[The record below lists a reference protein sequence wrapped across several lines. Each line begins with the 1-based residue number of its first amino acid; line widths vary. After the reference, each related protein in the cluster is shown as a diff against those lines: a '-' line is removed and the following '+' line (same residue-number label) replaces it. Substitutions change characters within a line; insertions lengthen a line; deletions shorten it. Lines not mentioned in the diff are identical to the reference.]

1 VVIVD
6 GNDFEQFQSVE
17 NAYTVFFL
25 AKVEAEARIT
35 FIRWQNELL
44 AVVRVHE
51 IWGLRLFCEPTLTI
65 PDLAANFEI
74 SNL

>member
-1 VVIVD
+1 LLLIFVRIEALGSRAVIPAGADHHFESWVVIVV

-17 NAYTVFFL
+17 NAYTVF
-25 AKVEAEARIT
+25 
-35 FIRWQNELL
+35 
-44 AVVRVHE
+44 
-51 IWGLRLFCEPTLTI
+51 WGLRLFCEPTLTI